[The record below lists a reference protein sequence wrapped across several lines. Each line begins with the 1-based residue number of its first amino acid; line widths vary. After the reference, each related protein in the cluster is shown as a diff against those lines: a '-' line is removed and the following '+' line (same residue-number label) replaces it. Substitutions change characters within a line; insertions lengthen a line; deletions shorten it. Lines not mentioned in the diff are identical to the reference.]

1 MSDPHGDATSSR
13 VNRQLT
19 WLRVHAVAST
29 VVILWLAWTA
39 LGSGDTAGFDR
50 IEVGRIDVIS
60 ESGLPALSIAGHGR
74 LPGPTSEGVEYAQD
88 LSGGRTVAS
97 GMIFFN
103 DKGDEVGGLTYH
115 GRLTDDGFSSYGG
128 ITFDQFQQDQ
138 VVSLQYQGTQE
149 GRRAGVHVWD
159 RSTEIPISGLLELV
173 AARREA
179 TGAARDS
186 LDARVA
192 ALRERSASAHRIFLG
207 SEDGTAT
214 LTLEDTS
221 GRPRIRMFVDSTD
234 VARLEFLD
242 GAGAVVQAYPDGGR

>member
-1 MSDPHGDATSSR
+1 M
-13 VNRQLT
+13 T
-19 WLRVHAVAST
+19 WLRIHAVVST
-29 VVILWLAWTA
+29 LVILWMAYVLF
-39 LGSGDTAGFDR
+39 AGEDVGRFDR
-50 IEVGRIDVIS
+50 IEVGRIDVVS
-60 ESGLPALSIAGHGR
+60 TSGLPALSIAGHGR
-74 LPGPTSEGVEYAQD
+74 LPGPTFEGREYAQD
-88 LSGGRTVAS
+88 LSGGRTTAS

-115 GRLTDDGFSSYGG
+115 GHFTEDGFSSYGG

-138 VVSLQYQGTQE
+138 VVSIQYQGTQA

-159 RSTEIPISGLLELV
+159 RSTEIPIHELLELV

-186 LDARVA
+186 LDAAVA
-192 ALRERSASAHRIFLG
+192 LLRERSGSAHRIFLG

-242 GAGAVVQAYPDGGR
+242 ESGALVRAYPDGGG